1 MKKIMIA
8 LAAVAVAAFTNA
20 ANINWKIQV
29 NGGEIGNEMYAVLA
43 SSLTGADMAKL
54 TIADV
59 TDNALTWNDGTG
71 SLLDSATIVN
81 KSGRGTT
88 EYTQISDSAL
98 TAANASIYLFSV
110 SADGKSYALLNS
122 DPYNVTANVY
132 ADGSS
137 SPGSFSVN
145 TSSAALTYTTFA
157 VPEPTSGLL
166 LLLGMAGL
174 ALRRKQA

>member
-1 MKKIMIA
+1 MIA
-8 LAAVAVAAFTNA
+8 LAAVAVAAFANA
-20 ANINWKIQV
+20 ANVNWRIQINAAEV
-29 NGGEIGNEMYAVLA
+29 GGEMYAVLA

-59 TDNALTWNDGTG
+59 TDNALSWYG
-71 SLLDSATIVN
+71 SGNLYDSATIVN

-98 TAANASIYLFSV
+98 TAANASIYLFAV
-110 SADGKSYALLNS
+110 SADGKSYALVNET
-122 DPYNVTANVY
+122 PYNATSYVY
-132 ADGSS
+132 ADGAS
-137 SPGSFSVN
+137 SPGNLAVN
-145 TSSAALTYTTFA
+145 ASGSALTYTTFA

>member
-8 LAAVAVAAFTNA
+8 LAAVAVAAFANA
-20 ANINWKIQV
+20 ANVNWKIQV

-59 TDNALTWNDGTG
+59 TDNALSWYG
-71 SLLDSATIVN
+71 SGNLYDSATIIN

-122 DPYNVTANVY
+122 DPYDVTANVY

-137 SPGSFSVN
+137 SPGTFSVN

-166 LLLGMAGL
+166 LLLGVAGL
-174 ALRRKQA
+174 ALKRKRA